1 MKRLP
6 RPFLSLAAGLWLAAA
21 PLSAADALPAGAA
34 APGKASRIT
43 DRIDA
48 LFRQRLRPVPLPVDL
63 PNPFLVVSSA
73 TSRRPDD
80 AGPGG
85 NEATVVATNRAK
97 SADEVQPGTDAETL
111 ARYAAKLKIGGTIVV
126 SGVTQ
131 LVVNQSPYKEG
142 DYIFLDSK
150 EALMYVQIIR
160 LTSSELTLGFKEA
173 KQVIRL
179 KNPAKPKD
187 AEP

>member
-1 MKRLP
+1 MKHLLRS
-6 RPFLSLAAGLWLAAA
+6 FLSLAASLWLAVA
-21 PLSAADALPAGAA
+21 PLSAAD

-63 PNPFLVVSSA
+63 PNPFLVVSGA
-73 TSRRPDD
+73 TSRRPDE

-85 NEATVVATNRAK
+85 DATPGATNRAK